1 MPCLPGVRPAL
12 TCLITGIFD
21 CCWLPEKSR
30 FLWTQALPLIV
41 IVVSVREVS
50 SVFDLVSLVFLIS
63 TLGELVSS
71 FRFAVAKGVSLFSA
85 GFSCVGGLEVCGLGV
100 FSLGRFC
107 GWFGVFFFFC
117 FVFFFVAVLS
127 MLLVWLV
134 AVGVSFG
141 VLSGLSV
148 SMSSVS
154 FSSFSSL
161 SDSQI
166 PLVFSSFSSSL
177 NSCSGFGSLSLSSYV
192 ESR

>member
-1 MPCLPGVRPAL
+1 MVPCLPGVRPAL
-12 TCLITGIFD
+12 TCLIIGILD

-50 SVFDLVSLVFLIS
+50 SVLDLVSLVFLIS

-71 FRFAVAKGVSLFSA
+71 FRFVVVVTGVSLFSA

-100 FSLGRFC
+100 FSLGRFF

-117 FVFFFVAVLS
+117 FVFVLS
-127 MLLVWLV
+127 LLLVWLV

-154 FSSFSSL
+154 FSSFLSL

-166 PLVFSSFSSSL
+166 PLMFSPFSLWLDS
-177 NSCSGFGSLSLSSYV
+177 
-192 ESR
+192 

>member
-1 MPCLPGVRPAL
+1 M
-12 TCLITGIFD
+12 
-21 CCWLPEKSR
+21 
-30 FLWTQALPLIV
+30 
-41 IVVSVREVS
+41 VVSVREVS

-71 FRFAVAKGVSLFSA
+71 FRLVAAKGVSLFSA
-85 GFSCVGGLEVCGLGV
+85 GFSCVDGVGVCGLGV

-107 GWFGVFFFFC
+107 GWVGVFFFC

-127 MLLVWLV
+127 VLLVWLV

-166 PLVFSSFSSSL
+166 PLMFSSFSSCL
-177 NSCSGFGSLSLSSYV
+177 DSCSGSGSLSS
-192 ESR
+192 